1 MLKDDVIY
9 HLGRIEKMRQKIE
22 RKIQTLILDNADDA
36 REGFRLG
43 SSERTLIDWKEKR
56 LR

>member
-36 REGFRLG
+36 REGFR
-43 SSERTLIDWKEKR
+43 R
-56 LR
+56 LRERRSRQSH